1 VLPEPENGVRDNTKV
16 ESPELESRVTE
27 DRRILAGRYQVGDLI
42 GHGGMADVYRGT
54 DTRLG
59 RTVAIKLLKS
69 SLATDPAFRTRF
81 RQEAQSAARMAHPT
95 IVRVFDA
102 GEETLR
108 DATGRE
114 VQAPFIVMEYVDG
127 RLLRDIIKEGP
138 LESAEAVR
146 IAVGIL
152 TALEYSH
159 RAGVVHR
166 DIKPG
171 NVMITQ
177 TGQVKV
183 MDFGIA
189 RAISDS
195 SATVAQTTAILGT
208 ASYFSPEQAKGET
221 VDARSDLYSAG
232 VVLFEM
238 LTGRA
243 PFRGDTP
250 VAVAY
255 QHVSEPPTRPSLVNP
270 KVSPA
275 LDTVVLHALAKDRA
289 DRYQSAADFRRE
301 LEAAGAGKIPVHRQ
315 HDAFSETLFGTPTG
329 GITGTEAALR
339 QLTEDDTMVR
349 TQNRPP
355 VVWIWAGILCV
366 VIIVVALVLWVF
378 SQTPSTQLSNVSR
391 TVPSVVGKTL
401 DQATTELKKKDL
413 TWSITNEESATV
425 SSGKV
430 IRTDPAAGIIAQKGD
445 QVTIYVSSGKKG
457 VTVADVT
464 GQSIDAAKTAM
475 TAAGFQLGQ
484 INQQDS
490 PTVPANVVISTDP
503 KANARAHEGDTINFV
518 VSNGS
523 VTLPDLTGQ
532 SIAAATSLLQTPNL
546 QLTADPQPDP
556 SCPAQP
562 GTLVNHQSLAPGL
575 VPQGST
581 VTITYCNG

>member
-1 VLPEPENGVRDNTKV
+1 M
-16 ESPELESRVTE
+16 TE
-27 DRRILAGRYQVGDLI
+27 DRRILAGRYQVGELI
-42 GHGGMADVYRGT
+42 GHGGMSDVYRGI
-54 DTRLG
+54 DARLG

-108 DATGRE
+108 DANGRE

-127 RLLRDIIKEGP
+127 RLLRDIIKDGP
-138 LESAEAVR
+138 LEAGEAVR
-146 IAVGIL
+146 IEVGIL

-255 QHVSEPPTRPSLVNP
+255 QHVSEPPTKPSVINP

-301 LEAAGAGKIPVHRQ
+301 LEAAGSGKIPVHRQ
-315 HDAFSETLFGTPTG
+315 RDAFSETLFGTPTG

-366 VIIVVALVLWVF
+366 AIIVVALVLWVF

-391 TVPSVVGKTL
+391 AVPNVIGKTL
-401 DQATTELKKKDL
+401 DQATSELKKSDL
-413 TWSITNEESATV
+413 TWSITNQESATV
-425 SSGKV
+425 PAGKV
-430 IRTDPAAGIIAQKGD
+430 ISTDPDSGIIAQKGD
-445 QVTIYVSSGKKG
+445 QVTVYVSSGKKAAA
-457 VTVADVT
+457 VPDVT
-464 GQSIDAAKTAM
+464 GQSIADAQKAM
-475 TAAGFQLGQ
+475 TAAGFQLGLV
-484 INQQDS
+484 NQQNS
-490 PTVPANVVISTDP
+490 PTVPANVVISTKP
-503 KANARAHEGDTINFV
+503 AANTQAHEGDTINFN

-523 VTLPDLTGQ
+523 VTVPDFTGQ
-532 SIAAATSLLQTPNL
+532 SIGAATSLLQAPDL
-546 QLTADPQPDP
+546 QLTADPKPDP
-556 SCPAQP
+556 SCKAQP
-562 GTLVNHQSLAPGL
+562 GTLVVSQSPGPGL
-575 VPQGST
+575 APQGSA
-581 VTITYCNG
+581 VTLNYCNG

>member
-1 VLPEPENGVRDNTKV
+1 L
-16 ESPELESRVTE
+16 PELESPVTE
-27 DRRILAGRYQVGDLI
+27 DRRILAGRYQVGELI
-42 GHGGMADVYRGT
+42 GRGGMSDVYRGT

-108 DATGRE
+108 DPTGRE

-138 LESAEAVR
+138 VESGEAVR
-146 IAVGIL
+146 ITEGIL

-171 NVMITQ
+171 NVMITHA
-177 TGQVKV
+177 GQVKV

-208 ASYFSPEQAKGET
+208 ASYFSPEQAKGES
-221 VDARSDLYSAG
+221 VDARTDLYSSG

-238 LTGRA
+238 LAGRP

-255 QHVSEPPTRPSLVNP
+255 QHVSEPPVKPSSINP

-275 LDTVVLHALAKDRA
+275 LDAVVMHALAKDRFE
-289 DRYQSAADFRRE
+289 RYQTAAEFRDE
-301 LEAAGAGKIPVHRQ
+301 LETAGSGKVPVHRQ
-315 HDAFSETLFGTPTG
+315 RDAFAETLFGAPPAAM
-329 GITGTEAALR
+329 TGTEAALR
-339 QLTEDDTMVR
+339 QLSDDDTMVR

-366 VIIVVALVLWVF
+366 AVIVIALVLWVF
-378 SQTPSTQLSNVSR
+378 SQSPTSQLADMSR
-391 TVPSVVGKTL
+391 PVPNLVGKTV
-401 DQATTELKKKDL
+401 DDATASLKKSDL
-413 TWSITNEESATV
+413 RWTITNEESATV
-425 SSGKV
+425 AAGKV
-430 IRTDPAAGIIAQKGD
+430 TRTDPAGGIVATKGD
-445 QVTIYVSSGKKG
+445 EITVYVSSGKKA
-457 VTVADVT
+457 VSVPDVT
-464 GQSIDAAKTAM
+464 GQSIDDAKKAM
-475 TAAGFQLGQ
+475 TDAGFKLGQ

-490 PTVPANVVISTDP
+490 PTVAANVVMSTDP
-503 KANARAHEGDTINFV
+503 KATTSAHQGDTINFV
-518 VSNGS
+518 VSSGT
-523 VTLPDLTGQ
+523 VTLPDVTGQ
-532 SIAAATSLLQTPNL
+532 SVAAATGILQAPDL
-546 QLTADPQPDP
+546 QLIVDPEPDK
-556 SCPAQP
+556 SCQTQQGA
-562 GTLVNHQSLAPGL
+562 LVNHQSLAPGP

-581 VTITYCNG
+581 VTITYCTG